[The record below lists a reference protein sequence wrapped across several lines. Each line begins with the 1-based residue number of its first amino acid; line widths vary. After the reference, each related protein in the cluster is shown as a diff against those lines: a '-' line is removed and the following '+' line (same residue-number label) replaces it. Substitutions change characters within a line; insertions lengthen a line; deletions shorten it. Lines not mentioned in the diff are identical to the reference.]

1 MVMGQVPAMS
11 GRSPRKQ
18 VLVVEDEPDIATVL
32 RIVLE
37 RGYGVTLAP
46 DLASARAAL
55 ARAGRPDLLVLDLL
69 LPDGN
74 GLELCREVKA
84 ADPSLPILVLSADQ
98 RPDLKVDLEGCG
110 ADAVL
115 LKPFDPDALESLV
128 ADLTHAA

>member
-1 MVMGQVPAMS
+1 MGHVSPIS
-11 GRSPRKQ
+11 GQSPRKQ

-37 RGYGVTLAP
+37 QGYGVTLAP

-74 GLELCREVKA
+74 GLDLCREVKA

-98 RPDLKVDLEGCG
+98 RPDLKAAIEGCG

-115 LKPFDPDALESLV
+115 QKPFEPDALESLV
-128 ADLTHAA
+128 ANLTHAV

>member
-1 MVMGQVPAMS
+1 MGHVTSMR

-37 RGYGVTLAP
+37 QGYGVTLAR

-55 ARAGRPDLLVLDLL
+55 ARAGRPDLLVLDVW

-74 GLELCREVKA
+74 GLDLCREVKA
-84 ADPSLPILVLSADQ
+84 ADPSVPVLLVSADL
-98 RPDLKVDLEGCG
+98 RPDLNAAIEGCG

-115 LKPFDPDALESLV
+115 QKPFDPDTLESLV